1 MRRSLAGVLTL
12 AALMPLAAGC
22 AMNKAEKGAAIGVA
36 GGPVVGGVIGKAT
49 GNTVRGAIIGAAVG
63 GIAGGLIGHE
73 MDKQAAEL
81 AYDMP
86 GATVQRVGEGI
97 TVTFPDGLLFGYDS
111 DQLTAEA
118 RDNLRRF
125 AASLQKYPNTRTL
138 IVGHTDSDGSAAYNM
153 DLSDRRSYSASQFV
167 CGEGVN
173 RARVSTAGR
182 GESEPIA
189 TNSTDDGRRLNRRIE
204 IAIFANSGGSSS
216 GSGN

>member
-1 MRRSLAGVLTL
+1 MRRSLATVLAL
-12 AALMPLAAGC
+12 AALVPLAAGC
-22 AMNKAEKGAAIGVA
+22 AMNKAEKGATIG
-36 GGPVVGGVIGKAT
+36 VVGGAAVGAAIGKAT

-86 GATVQRVGEGI
+86 GATVQRLGEGI

-118 RDNLRRF
+118 RDNLRKF
-125 AASLQKYPNTRTL
+125 AASLKKYPNTRTL
-138 IVGHTDSDGSAAYNM
+138 IVGHTDSDGTAAYNM
-153 DLSDRRSYSASQFV
+153 DLSDRRSYSAANFV
-167 CGEGVN
+167 CGEGVD
-173 RARVSTAGR
+173 RARVTTTGR
-182 GESEPIA
+182 GEAEPIA
-189 TNSTDDGRRLNRRIE
+189 TNSSDDGRRQNRRVE

>member
-36 GGPVVGGVIGKAT
+36 GGAVVGGVIGKAT

>member
-22 AMNKAEKGAAIGVA
+22 AMNKAEKGATIG
-36 GGPVVGGVIGKAT
+36 VVGGAAVGAAIGKAT

-86 GATVQRVGEGI
+86 GAVVQRVGEGI

-118 RDNLRRF
+118 RDNLRKF

-138 IVGHTDSDGSAAYNM
+138 IVGHTDSDGTAAYNM
-153 DLSDRRSYSASQFV
+153 DLSDRRSYSASTFI

-173 RARVSTAGR
+173 RARVTTAGR

-189 TNSTDDGRRLNRRIE
+189 TNSSDEGRRLNRRIE

>member
-12 AALMPLAAGC
+12 VTLVPLAASC
-22 AMNKAEKGAAIGVA
+22 AMNKAEKGATIG
-36 GGPVVGGVIGKAT
+36 VVGGAAVGAVIGKAT

-86 GATVQRVGEGI
+86 GAVVQRVGEGI

-138 IVGHTDSDGSAAYNM
+138 IVGHTDSDGSSAYNM
-153 DLSDRRSYSASQFV
+153 DLSDRRSYSASTFI

-189 TNSTDDGRRLNRRIE
+189 TNSTDDGRRQNRRIE
-204 IAIFANSGGSSS
+204 IAIYANTAAGGSS
-216 GSGN
+216 GN